1 MEFIKHC
8 IKKASDQDSINF
20 ALTNRIPRALLTR
33 LMGKFSRIESKLL
46 TRISMRVWRLFADD
60 LGLHEAKKS
69 EFKSL
74 HECFT
79 RELKPGAR
87 SIDERENIVVSP
99 CDAVVGAHGDMR
111 GNELFQIKGSHYRLE
126 DLVSNGTDIGK
137 YQHGKFL
144 TLRLKS
150 SFYHRFHA
158 PYACQMSELVYISG
172 DTWNVNPAALKRIE
186 GLFCKNERAVLDM
199 QLPVPDRH
207 ILLVPVAAI
216 LVASMRLHCLEQPLN
231 LQYKGPNRLPC
242 HVEFKKGEEIGYF
255 EHGSTIVMIVGPG
268 FEFTEEVQEGNTIRM
283 GTPIFNIK

>member
-20 ALTNRIPRALLTR
+20 ALTNRIPRALVTR

-46 TRISMRVWRLFADD
+46 TQISMRVWGLFADD
-60 LGLHEAKKS
+60 LDLHEAKKS

-126 DLVSNGTDIGK
+126 DLVSNGADIGK

-158 PYACQMSELVYISG
+158 PYASQMSELVYISG

-242 HVEFKKGEEIGYF
+242 HAEFKKGEEIGYF

-268 FEFTEEVQEGNTIRM
+268 FEFTKEVQEGNTIRM
-283 GTPIFNIK
+283 GTPIFKIK